1 MSELDKIKEIM
12 PIVEAE
18 TSPTFCLAK
27 WHHTTIYL
35 QTGETH
41 SCYHP
46 APHPIPLEELKDNP
60 SALHNTKE
68 KKEQRKQ
75 MLCGQ
80 KPSGC
85 NYCWKIEAMGKD
97 FVSDRHIKTTSIYT
111 PDRVAEIKQKGA
123 DLNVNPEYIEI
134 NFSNECNFK
143 CGYCHPKFSTSYYNE
158 IKKHGPYTMST
169 SHRQDIDYFELYE
182 EDNNP
187 YIKAW
192 WDWWPEVSKTLNILR
207 ITGGEP
213 LMHRSTW
220 RLFDE
225 LENDPKP
232 HIQLEINSNMG
243 VKNAMVKRL
252 VERVNKL
259 KADKCIRSFKLYT
272 SIDTWGPKAEYTRR
286 GLDINLWESN
296 LDYYLTNTNFPV
308 TFMITFNLF
317 VVTSF
322 SLLLEKILE
331 WRKKYNTDNATQW
344 QRIRFDT
351 PHLKEPAIFDMN
363 ILPKDKFLPYMKQHL
378 QFIGAN
384 VDDADRYKFSRLEY
398 EKFRRVVD
406 YMSNTNYEP
415 EQLEQARRNF
425 SRWFTE
431 YDKRSG
437 SNIVETFPELEEF
450 YNEYR

>member
-437 SNIVETFPELEEF
+437 SNIVETFPVEHTCAL
-450 YNEYR
+450 

>member
-1 MSELDKIKEIM
+1 MKKII
-12 PIVEAE
+12 IHI
-18 TSPTFCLAK
+18 L
-27 WHHTTIYL
+27 
-35 QTGETH
+35 
-41 SCYHP
+41 
-46 APHPIPLEELKDNP
+46 
-60 SALHNTKE
+60 
-68 KKEQRKQ
+68 
-75 MLCGQ
+75 
-80 KPSGC
+80 
-85 NYCWKIEAMGKD
+85 
-97 FVSDRHIKTTSIYT
+97 RHGGI
-111 PDRVAEIKQKGA
+111 G
-123 DLNVNPEYIEI
+123 
-134 NFSNECNFK
+134 
-143 CGYCHPKFSTSYYNE
+143 G
-158 IKKHGPYTMST
+158 
-169 SHRQDIDYFELYE
+169 
-182 EDNNP
+182 
-187 YIKAW
+187 
-192 WDWWPEVSKTLNILR
+192 PEVSKTLNILR

-398 EKFRRVVD
+398 EKFRRVRL
-406 YMSNTNYEP
+406 YAQILIMSQNN
-415 EQLEQARRNF
+415 
-425 SRWFTE
+425 
-431 YDKRSG
+431 
-437 SNIVETFPELEEF
+437 
-450 YNEYR
+450 